1 MHRRRVARALTRD
14 RLPYRDTAI
23 GLRGPAVADVARAF
37 GQLWKRCGA
46 ALPVGER
53 TRPEEIGPAGE
64 EGARVVIQ
72 EPGRMRIARMLQ
84 LVAAGA
90 RERLWIADAYFMA
103 GPTLNQALMS
113 AARDRV
119 DVRVL
124 LPATNDVPL
133 A

>member
-1 MHRRRVARALTRD
+1 M
-14 RLPYRDTAI
+14 
-23 GLRGPAVADVARAF
+23 
-37 GQLWKRCGA
+37 
-46 ALPVGER
+46 
-53 TRPEEIGPAGE
+53 
-64 EGARVVIQ
+64 IQ